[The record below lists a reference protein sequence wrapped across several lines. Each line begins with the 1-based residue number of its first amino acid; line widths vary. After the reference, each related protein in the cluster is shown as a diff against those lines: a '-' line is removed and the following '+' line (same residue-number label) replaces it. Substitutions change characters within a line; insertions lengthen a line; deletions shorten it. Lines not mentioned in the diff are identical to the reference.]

1 MSISED
7 EYECVVGGEAE
18 HMGATLQSWTCFIAG
33 LVRAGHLQGISLY
46 SKERFQFE
54 SPVIVN
60 PHTSA

>member
-1 MSISED
+1 MS
-7 EYECVVGGEAE
+7 VVGGEAE
-18 HMGATLQSWTCFIAG
+18 HMGATLQSWTRFIAG
-33 LVRAGHLQGISLY
+33 LARTGLLQGVSLS